1 MFDLIKEIVQTLSNN
16 KLRTTLT
23 GFAVA
28 WGIFML
34 IILLSVSRGVY
45 NSFSYHAMS
54 NGSKISIFN
63 GYTSLPYKGL
73 RENRFIQMRKGDMD
87 AIAREN
93 SRFIKG
99 VSGEITLLEGTIS
112 SSNDFISGH
121 ISGVYPDYYESNGLN
136 LCNGR
141 SINGL
146 DMMECRKV
154 IMISK
159 TNAEILFD
167 NPDNALGQRVMYR
180 GLAFTVAGIY
190 EGQGYNNCLIPFTTA
205 MKLNGNSDRILG
217 LTIYTQGIEN
227 TEQAQKLEN
236 NIRNILSR
244 RHSFDPKDPS
254 ALWIWNQYIQQMN
267 MLNSLEILNVAIWII
282 GILTLLTGIV
292 GVSNIMFVSV
302 RERTHEI
309 GIRRAIGA
317 KPHNILTQIILE
329 SVSITALFGYI
340 GIFFGILITE
350 LLSVILSD
358 VEVIKDPT
366 IDISIAISVTVV
378 LIIAGMLAGIFP
390 ALKALRIK
398 PVEALRT
405 E

>member
-1 MFDLIKEIVQTLSNN
+1 MFDLIKEILQTLRNN
-16 KLRTTLT
+16 KLRTALT

-54 NGSKISIFN
+54 TGSKISIYN

-73 RENRFIQMRKGDMD
+73 RENRFIQMRKSDMD
-87 AIAREN
+87 AIAHEN
-93 SRFIKG
+93 SRFIKS
-99 VSGEITLLEGTIS
+99 VSAEITLLEGTLS
-112 SSNDFISGH
+112 TPKDFISGH
-121 ISGVYPDYYESNGLN
+121 ITGIYPDYPKSNGLN
-136 LCNGR
+136 LYKGR
-141 SINGL
+141 SINWR
-146 DMMECRKV
+146 DMQDRRK
-154 IMISK
+154 IIIISK
-159 TNAEILFD
+159 SNAEILFD
-167 NPDNALGQRVMYR
+167 DPDNALGQRVIYS

-205 MKLNGNSDRILG
+205 MQLNGNSDRILG

-227 TEQAQKLEN
+227 TQQAQELEK

-244 RHSFDPKDPS
+244 RHSFDPRDSS
-254 ALWIWNQYIQQMN
+254 ALWIWNQYLQQMN

-317 KPHNILTQIILE
+317 RPRNILTQIILE
-329 SVSITALFGYI
+329 SVSITTLFGYI
-340 GIFFGILITE
+340 GIFFGICATE
-350 LLSVILSD
+350 LLSMILVD
-358 VEVIKDPT
+358 VEIIKDPT
-366 IDISIAISVTVV
+366 VDISIAISITSV
-378 LIIAGMLAGIFP
+378 LIIAGTLAGIFP
-390 ALKALRIK
+390 ALKAIKIK
-398 PVEALRT
+398 PVEALRN